1 MIALSDIDE
10 RLAKPISSLVP
21 PPARYRLS
29 GKDGG
34 ARIKKPSQPTNAV
47 GGYCVPRDVE
57 PEVGK
62 LANAYLY
69 SVTIC
74 KASFRTTWRS
84 VKPQRLSGNY
94 CRSGNQRI
102 YGVAACTKASETI
115 REYRSQA
122 EQVRDELTPKR

>member
-1 MIALSDIDE
+1 MIALSEIDE
-10 RLAKPISSLVP
+10 RLREAISSSVP

-29 GKDGG
+29 GK
-34 ARIKKPSQPTNAV
+34 AWWRRIKKPSQPTNAV
-47 GGYCVPRDVE
+47 GGYCRSAHVE

-69 SVTIC
+69 SVDDL

-84 VKPQRLSGNY
+84 VKPQRLRRKL

-102 YGVAACTKASETI
+102 YGVAASTKRQRTI

-122 EQVRDELTPKR
+122 EHVRDELTAKA